1 MERLWMERVNLLEKE
16 LKLLTSE
23 REALRFA
30 LARLKRAS
38 ALSNSAASP
47 ACRVRLARTLVLLSE
62 VWLEAQ
68 SEAPA
73 LVGGVEAALR
83 ELEGCL

>member
-1 MERLWMERVNLLEKE
+1 MERLWMERVTRLENE

-30 LARLKRAS
+30 LARLKRVGATS
-38 ALSNSAASP
+38 ENTTPP
-47 ACRVRLARTLVLLSE
+47 ACRVRLACALVLLSE
-62 VWLEAQ
+62 VWLEAHT
-68 SEAPA
+68 EAPA
-73 LVGGVEAALR
+73 LVAGLEAALR